1 MRPAR
6 VSAIIHGVPLPD
18 AYDLDRFVTAQDP
31 VWDRVRAELRRG
43 RKSSHWMWFVFP
55 QIAGLGSSPTARA
68 YALSGLGE
76 ARAYLAHPVLGPRLR
91 EAAQLAAEV
100 PSGTASEVFG
110 YPDDLKLRSS
120 VTLFARAAGTAD
132 DAAGAA
138 VFTAVLDRYFDGDP
152 DPRTLDLLR

>member
-1 MRPAR
+1 
-6 VSAIIHGVPLPD
+6 VGAIIHRVPLPD
-18 AYDLDRFVTAQDP
+18 APDRYHLDRFVTAQDP

-43 RKSSHWMWFVFP
+43 RKTSHWMWFVFP

-91 EAAQLAAEV
+91 EAAQLAAAV

-120 VTLFARAAGTAD
+120 VTLFARAADTAED
-132 DAAGAA
+132 DAAAA
-138 VFTAVLDRYFDGDP
+138 VFTAVLDRYFDGEP